1 MFWGLHPTN
10 LCYNDYDNENN
21 RGKIQTGKKG
31 EGKSVAKPRKYKYEK
46 GDEVGLYRVIKAL
59 PRVANVRNLVIYC
72 ECLLCGEKVERWS
85 NRMDSTHR
93 GCPKKA
99 DVKIIRPLPEIDEEL
114 PTVTVKPHTRKDGT
128 VVVTDERGYVVNED
142 GGEDLLEGDL
152 DLPAQVT
159 DALNFDV
166 NAYVEELVKKA
177 ESMDV
182 GSRFTFMST
191 LRRYVALVHLARKL
205 ELKLAHNDNL
215 TVEGS
220 SGNQVANPLITQYKT
235 VSAESNQTARIL
247 NSMVAKL
254 MAKETEDDPLAKLL
268 GGA

>member
-1 MFWGLHPTN
+1 MA
-10 LCYNDYDNENN
+10 
-21 RGKIQTGKKG
+21 R
-31 EGKSVAKPRKYKYEK
+31 PRKYKWEK
-46 GDEVGLYRVIKAL
+46 NDEVGLYRVIKVL
-59 PRVANVRNLVIYC
+59 PAEPNVRNLVIYC
-72 ECLLCGEKVERWS
+72 ECLLCGEKVKRWS

-93 GCPKKA
+93 GCPKKGE
-99 DVKIIRPLPEIDEEL
+99 VKIVKALPEIPEDL
-114 PTVTVKPHTRKDGT
+114 PVIKVKPHTRKDGT
-128 VVVTDERGYVVNED
+128 VVVTDDRGYVVNED
-142 GGEDLLEGDL
+142 GSEELQDGDL
-152 DLPAQVT
+152 GLPPEIT

-177 ESMDV
+177 ETMDV

-235 VSAESNQTARIL
+235 ISTESNQTARIL
-247 NSMVAKL
+247 NNMVGKL
-254 MAKETEDDPLAKLL
+254 MANENEDDPLIKALR
-268 GGA
+268 GGE

>member
-1 MFWGLHPTN
+1 MA
-10 LCYNDYDNENN
+10 
-21 RGKIQTGKKG
+21 RQ
-31 EGKSVAKPRKYKYEK
+31 RKYKYEK
-46 GDEVGLYRVIKAL
+46 GDEVGLYRVIKVL

-93 GCPKKA
+93 GCTKK
-99 DVKIIRPLPEIDEEL
+99 DEVKIVKPLPEIDENI
-114 PTVTVKPHTRKDGT
+114 PVVQVKPHTRKDGT
-128 VVVTDERGYVVNED
+128 VVVTDERGYVINDE
-142 GGEDLLEGDL
+142 GSEDLLDGDL
-152 DLPAQVT
+152 DLPAEVT

-215 TVEGS
+215 TIEGS
-220 SGNQVANPLITQYKT
+220 NGNQVANPLITQYKT

-254 MAKETEDDPLAKLL
+254 MSRETEDDPLIKALN